1 MLSNGRFEWLQL
13 VAALALSLMLA
24 GCTGLAGSKTDSKQ
38 VLAARAEARWAA
50 LIDGDFGKAY
60 GYESPAYRAVTPL
73 RLFSSRFGSAL
84 RWDKA
89 EVIEVLP
96 DAEGETAVVRVM
108 ISYTTMDPAGGV
120 IEGQRPVDE
129 RWVRTGGE
137 WWHTNLN

>member
-1 MLSNGRFEWLQL
+1 MRSNGRFEWVQL
-13 VAALALSLMLA
+13 LAVLALSLILA
-24 GCTGLAGSKTDSKQ
+24 GCTGLAGPKADSRQ

-60 GYESPAYRAVTPL
+60 GYETPAYRAATPL

-96 DAEGETAVVRVM
+96 DAEGETAVVRMM
-108 ISYTTMDPAGGV
+108 IFYTTMDPVGGV

-129 RWVRTGGE
+129 TWVNTGGD
-137 WWHTNLN
+137 WWHVND